1 MPKIPT
7 FEARGRPTAESPS
20 VRSGIQVSPSAT
32 VAAALLPAAQ
42 AISDYSIKKRD
53 VAEKVEAQK
62 KIFEIKGELD
72 TYIESE
78 KENINDENAI
88 NNFKSKFN
96 DYTQQQLSQI
106 SNRRV
111 RERIQQGLDLEYSE
125 YVYNIKK
132 NSYAALEKQSIE
144 NVNNDINSLSARYAT
159 TDNYILKVKYK
170 NEAKNKIKQFAQDFG
185 LPQNVLEKKLEV
197 VDRDFLLADIQQL
210 AGFENGAEQ
219 IKKLDSTLNATKFL
233 TDEDFGKGIYNAYA
247 QKISDI
253 TVKGS
258 PDSDYDR
265 ALELADELETFQRDN
280 GYQIKTGQLSIQ
292 IDNLKQKLLTEEIQH
307 ENILRKTGE
316 NKLYYDFAKDAKNG
330 LLKSITDKGSGIPT
344 TLEDQNIANEI
355 EAEFEQMSTDYLD
368 ANSDATLEE
377 KKSFIRNLSVTLN
390 NIYKDRKFS
399 KIKSRS
405 FTEDTFDIIAEKNR
419 VVKDAKL
426 LSQGEL
432 DVNTRLRYEKIAKA
446 QGYVTKIT
454 ENGKQ
459 KTIGDVGAFLNDYLP
474 ILKRQ
479 VTATQVA
486 E

>member
-7 FEARGRPTAESPS
+7 FEARGRPTAEAPS

-132 NSYAALEKQSIE
+132 NSYAALEKESVI
-144 NVNNDINSLSARYAT
+144 NINNEVNSLSAKYAT
-159 TDNYILKVKYK
+159 SDNPILKVKYK
-170 NEAKNKIKQFAQDFG
+170 TQAKDKIRQFAQDFD
-185 LPQNVLEKKLEV
+185 LPENVLNKKLEA
-197 VDRDFLLADIQQL
+197 VDRDFLLADMQQL

-219 IKKLDSTLNATKFL
+219 IKKLDSSLNATKFL

-265 ALELADELETFQRDN
+265 ALELTDELETFQRDN
-280 GYQIKTGQLSIQ
+280 GYKISSGNLGIKIN
-292 IDNLKQKLLTEEIQH
+292 NLKEKLLTEKIQHDDLINKQGDNRLFFDYSKDLGKALTQGIADPFAQPEIQDR
-307 ENILRKTGE
+307 L
-316 NKLYYDFAKDAKNG
+316 ASA
-330 LLKSITDKGSGIPT
+330 
-344 TLEDQNIANEI
+344 EI
-355 EAEFEQMSTDYLD
+355 ESEYNETIKQYLL
-368 ANSDATLEE
+368 NNQDATLED
-377 KKSFIRNLSVTLN
+377 KKEFARSLVYSLK
-390 NIYKDRKFS
+390 NIYENRKIQQVNMINMD
-399 KIKSRS
+399 KN
-405 FTEDTFDIIAEKNR
+405 TFDIQYEYQQVIN
-419 VVKDAKL
+419 DMKL
-426 LSQGEL
+426 LSENKLNSEKVKQYKTLAKLNGYTTKVNGETEGDL
-432 DVNTRLRYEKIAKA
+432 KA
-446 QGYVTKIT
+446 FIN
-454 ENGKQ
+454 E
-459 KTIGDVGAFLNDYLP
+459 YLP
-474 ILKRQ
+474 SLQSQIKSTLGQ
-479 VTATQVA
+479 
-486 E
+486 